1 MTMPVLS
8 SSARL
13 LARSI
18 PIVSQRLEN
27 GPVAICV
34 PTYRLQ
40 VRIIKRQASLS
51 LGLSF
56 FARCIQKREWRNPGT
71 GKIPNGDTASLG
83 FNAYKHRLGFF
94 LVLDQTIKKKI
105 LYRNLSTQYFVL
117 LKAVFEFVFVFDNER
132 KQQKAELRILI
143 ESSGGELKTH
153 LASPPCPAAGWT
165 YTTVQLQMEIQN
177 IEYTTSLY
185 S

>member
-1 MTMPVLS
+1 MFHQDISSSPSVLARIVFGGGKVRNVLRRTYLLTFRMSSWFWKLTIVQFFTLVDQCDNVIILIPLATAMTMPVLS

-51 LGLSF
+51 F

-71 GKIPNGDTASLG
+71 RKIPNGDTASLG

-94 LVLDQTIKKKI
+94 LALDQTIK
-105 LYRNLSTQYFVL
+105 
-117 LKAVFEFVFVFDNER
+117 
-132 KQQKAELRILI
+132 
-143 ESSGGELKTH
+143 
-153 LASPPCPAAGWT
+153 
-165 YTTVQLQMEIQN
+165 
-177 IEYTTSLY
+177 
-185 S
+185 

>member
-1 MTMPVLS
+1 MVLKTKIIQIFTLVDQIANNVIILIPLATAMTMPVLS

-51 LGLSF
+51 F
-56 FARCIQKREWRNPGT
+56 FAKVHPEERMEKSGNWKNSKRRHGLTWLQCLQAQARFLSCFG
-71 GKIPNGDTASLG
+71 PNYQVENSL
-83 FNAYKHRLGFF
+83 
-94 LVLDQTIKKKI
+94 
-105 LYRNLSTQYFVL
+105 
-117 LKAVFEFVFVFDNER
+117 
-132 KQQKAELRILI
+132 
-143 ESSGGELKTH
+143 
-153 LASPPCPAAGWT
+153 
-165 YTTVQLQMEIQN
+165 
-177 IEYTTSLY
+177 
-185 S
+185 

>member
-1 MTMPVLS
+1 MFHQDISSSPSVLARIVFGGRKVRNVLRRTHLLTFRMSSWFWKLKIIKNFTFVDQIANNVIILIPLLAAAMTLPVLS

-51 LGLSF
+51 PGGFLCQVHPEERMEKSGNWKNPKRRHGFTWLQCLQAQ
-56 FARCIQKREWRNPGT
+56 ARFLPCFG
-71 GKIPNGDTASLG
+71 PNYQVENSL
-83 FNAYKHRLGFF
+83 
-94 LVLDQTIKKKI
+94 
-105 LYRNLSTQYFVL
+105 
-117 LKAVFEFVFVFDNER
+117 
-132 KQQKAELRILI
+132 
-143 ESSGGELKTH
+143 
-153 LASPPCPAAGWT
+153 
-165 YTTVQLQMEIQN
+165 
-177 IEYTTSLY
+177 
-185 S
+185 

>member
-1 MTMPVLS
+1 MFHQDISSSPSVLARIVFGGGKVRNVLRRTYLLTLRMSWWFWKLKIIQIFTLVDQIANNVIILIPLAAAMTMPVLS

-13 LARSI
+13 LPRSI

-40 VRIIKRQASLS
+40 VRIIKRQAS
-51 LGLSF
+51 LSF

-94 LVLDQTIKKKI
+94 LVSDQTIK
-105 LYRNLSTQYFVL
+105 
-117 LKAVFEFVFVFDNER
+117 
-132 KQQKAELRILI
+132 
-143 ESSGGELKTH
+143 
-153 LASPPCPAAGWT
+153 
-165 YTTVQLQMEIQN
+165 
-177 IEYTTSLY
+177 
-185 S
+185 